1 MASLGQPASQVA
13 NLVPGMG
20 KSAAVLGLSA
30 GLGGA
35 ELELQKMLIDERIK
49 SENHRTNYQTLK
61 AEHTSLQTQFTHA
74 QGEVRRLLSDKQ
86 SEQER
91 LQLLL
96 AELRG
101 ELLDKTRELEELR
114 LQVMTPQRLELLR
127 AQVQQEME
135 APVRE
140 RFNKLEEETEKYRSE
155 YNKLRYDFTIVKSQ
169 LEHQREEHSRMLE
182 ERRIL
187 HEAEQEMEVPVREK
201 RSADRLVSC
210 CQVARL
216 EKEREELVAQYQ
228 DSEAL
233 RDGKRVEALLREKAQ
248 LHQRLKGL
256 EAEVAELRAQRDSS
270 GQQAESVQRIQIR
283 QLTELQ
289 SAVKSQEVELLSSPC
304 RAERQSLRQQ
314 LDRMESELQQSHEQN
329 GQLTGRLHRAER
341 EASALT
347 AQIDSLKHSHKLELA
362 SVRLECARSK
372 GDMERERDELQ
383 GQMDGLQA
391 DVEVLKA
398 ALERNKEV
406 VLEKEREMVRKVQS
420 AREEEFHKMAT
431 LHEERLELENRLAV
445 LEQQRALQDSSD
457 QALKEEWEER
467 LRSAQQ
473 GEESLRRE
481 LQNLRNKLQQQ
492 SSQLEEL
499 ERQKAEIHDLQQQ
512 NQELSVQLGAL
523 SRSEGELTDANQR
536 LRETLDRV
544 REEVRATRA
553 QAERSQH
560 EAERCVRSLSARF
573 LCVSTSSRV
582 CVCVCACGSTCRTVE
597 DRRAEWLEEKHRL
610 QEREAEL
617 QQKYSQA
624 KEKLQRAAVAQKKR
638 KHQTENR
645 EKKLHDK
652 IQLLEAKIEQ
662 LELEAAA
669 AIKRRSVFSEEQAQL
684 KRRLKELQ
692 RRHDDFRCLL
702 LSGQG
707 PALMTSTLSLG
718 VEGRLAADLLC
729 VKHTAEEMMG
739 VIVCVLQEGEFS
751 LLQRRLE
758 SLENA
763 QQQQLEELGSLVQK
777 EHDEPPKHDP
787 LTPDP

>member
-187 HEAEQEMEVPVREK
+187 HEAE
-201 RSADRLVSC
+201 
-210 CQVARL
+210 VARL

-289 SAVKSQEVELLSSPC
+289 SAVKSQE
-304 RAERQSLRQQ
+304 AERQSLRQQ

-499 ERQKAEIHDLQQQ
+499 ERQKAEIHDLQQ

-544 REEVRATRA
+544 REEVRAARA

-560 EAERCVRSLSARF
+560 EAE
-573 LCVSTSSRV
+573 
-582 CVCVCACGSTCRTVE
+582 RTVE

-718 VEGRLAADLLC
+718 VEGRLAADL
-729 VKHTAEEMMG
+729 
-739 VIVCVLQEGEFS
+739 EGEFS

>member
-1 MASLGQPASQVA
+1 MASRGQPASLVA

-20 KSAAVLGLSA
+20 KSAAALGLSA

-49 SENHRTNYQTLK
+49 SENHRSNYQTLK
-61 AEHTSLQTQFTHA
+61 AEHTSLQTQFTQA
-74 QGEVRRLLSDKQ
+74 QGEVRRLLSEKQ

-101 ELLDKTRELEELR
+101 ELLDKTRELEGLR

-155 YNKLRYDFTIVKSQ
+155 YNKLRYDFTVVKSQ
-169 LEHQREEHSRMLE
+169 LEHQREEHSRTLE
-182 ERRIL
+182 DRRIL
-187 HEAEQEMEVPVREK
+187 HQAE
-201 RSADRLVSC
+201 
-210 CQVARL
+210 VARL

-228 DSEAL
+228 DSEAMC
-233 RDGKRVEALLREKAQ
+233 DGKRVEALLREKAQ

-289 SAVKSQEVELLSSPC
+289 SAVKSQE
-304 RAERQSLRQQ
+304 AERQSLRQQ
-314 LDRMESELQQSHEQN
+314 LDRMESELQQSLEQN

-362 SVRLECARSK
+362 SVRLDCARSK
-372 GDMERERDELQ
+372 GDMERERDALQ
-383 GQMDGLQA
+383 GQVDGLQA
-391 DVEVLKA
+391 DVEVLNA

-457 QALKEEWEER
+457 QALKEELEER
-467 LRSAQQ
+467 LRSAEQS
-473 GEESLRRE
+473 EESLCRE

-492 SSQLEEL
+492 SSQLEAL
-499 ERQKAEIHDLQQQ
+499 ERQKAEINDLQQVSLHPFALFSVSCFNGFDFYPESSLKQQQ
-512 NQELSVQLGAL
+512 NQDLGVQLGAL

-544 REEVRATRA
+544 REEARATRA

-560 EAERCVRSLSARF
+560 EAERM
-573 LCVSTSSRV
+573 
-582 CVCVCACGSTCRTVE
+582 VE
-597 DRRAEWLEEKHRL
+597 DRRVEWLEDKHRL

-645 EKKLHDK
+645 EKKLHNK

-669 AIKRRSVFSEEQAQL
+669 ATKRRSTFSEEQAQL
-684 KRRLKELQ
+684 RRRLKELQ
-692 RRHDDFRCLL
+692 RRHDEFRCLL

-707 PALMTSTLSLG
+707 PALMTSALSLG
-718 VEGRLAADLLC
+718 VEGQLAADP
-729 VKHTAEEMMG
+729 
-739 VIVCVLQEGEFS
+739 EGEFS

-787 LTPDP
+787 LTPDPVTLDL

>member
-1 MASLGQPASQVA
+1 MASRGQPASLVA

-20 KSAAVLGLSA
+20 KSAAALGLSA

-61 AEHTSLQTQFTHA
+61 AEHTSLQTQFTQA
-74 QGEVRRLLSDKQ
+74 QGEVRRLLSEKR

-155 YNKLRYDFTIVKSQ
+155 YNKLRYDFTVVKSQ
-169 LEHQREEHSRMLE
+169 LEHQREEHSRTLE
-182 ERRIL
+182 DRRIL
-187 HEAEQEMEVPVREK
+187 HQAE
-201 RSADRLVSC
+201 
-210 CQVARL
+210 VARL

-228 DSEAL
+228 DSEAMC
-233 RDGKRVEALLREKAQ
+233 DGKRVEALLREKAQ

-289 SAVKSQEVELLSSPC
+289 SAVKSQE
-304 RAERQSLRQQ
+304 AERQSLRQQ
-314 LDRMESELQQSHEQN
+314 LDRMESELQQSLEQN

-362 SVRLECARSK
+362 SVRLDCARSK
-372 GDMERERDELQ
+372 GDMERERDALQ
-383 GQMDGLQA
+383 GQVDGLQA
-391 DVEVLKA
+391 DVEVLNV

-492 SSQLEEL
+492 SSQLEAL
-499 ERQKAEIHDLQQQ
+499 ERQKAEINDLQQH
-512 NQELSVQLGAL
+512 NQDLGVQLGAL

-544 REEVRATRA
+544 REEARATRA

-560 EAERCVRSLSARF
+560 EAERM
-573 LCVSTSSRV
+573 
-582 CVCVCACGSTCRTVE
+582 VE
-597 DRRAEWLEEKHRL
+597 DRRVEWLEDKHRL

-645 EKKLHDK
+645 EKKLHNK

-669 AIKRRSVFSEEQAQL
+669 ATKRRSTFSEEQAQL
-684 KRRLKELQ
+684 RRRLKELQ
-692 RRHDDFRCLL
+692 RRHDEFRCLL

-718 VEGRLAADLLC
+718 KNILIGDD
-729 VKHTAEEMMG
+729 G

-787 LTPDP
+787 LTPDPVTLDL

>member
-187 HEAEQEMEVPVREK
+187 HEAE
-201 RSADRLVSC
+201 
-210 CQVARL
+210 VARL

-289 SAVKSQEVELLSSPC
+289 SAVKSQE
-304 RAERQSLRQQ
+304 AERQSLRQQ

-544 REEVRATRA
+544 REEVRAARA

-560 EAERCVRSLSARF
+560 EAE
-573 LCVSTSSRV
+573 
-582 CVCVCACGSTCRTVE
+582 RTVE

-718 VEGRLAADLLC
+718 VEGRLAADL
-729 VKHTAEEMMG
+729 
-739 VIVCVLQEGEFS
+739 EGEFS

>member
-1 MASLGQPASQVA
+1 MASLGQPASVVA
-13 NLVPGMG
+13 SLVPGMG

-35 ELELQKMLIDERIK
+35 ELQLQKMLIDERIK

-74 QGEVRRLLSDKQ
+74 QGEVRRLLGDKQ

-140 RFNKLEEETEKYRSE
+140 RFNKLEEEAEKYRSE
-155 YNKLRYDFTIVKSQ
+155 YNKLRYDFTIIKSQ

-182 ERRIL
+182 ERRVL
-187 HEAEQEMEVPVREK
+187 HEAE
-201 RSADRLVSC
+201 
-210 CQVARL
+210 VARL

-233 RDGKRVEALLREKAQ
+233 CDGKRVEALLREKAQ

-256 EAEVAELRAQRDSS
+256 EAEVAELRAQRDTS

-289 SAVKSQEVELLSSPC
+289 SAVKSQE
-304 RAERQSLRQQ
+304 AERQSLRQQ

-372 GDMERERDELQ
+372 GDMERERDTLQ

-481 LQNLRNKLQQQ
+481 LQNLRNKVQQQ

-499 ERQKAEIHDLQQQ
+499 ERQKAEISDLQQQ

-544 REEVRATRA
+544 REDVRATRA

-560 EAERCVRSLSARF
+560 EAER
-573 LCVSTSSRV
+573 
-582 CVCVCACGSTCRTVE
+582 TVE
-597 DRRAEWLEEKHRL
+597 DRRVQWLEEKHRL

-645 EKKLHDK
+645 EKKLHNK
-652 IQLLEAKIEQ
+652 IQLQEAKIEQ

-669 AIKRRSVFSEEQAQL
+669 AIKRRSMFSEEQAQL

-692 RRHDDFRCLL
+692 RRHDEFRSLL
-702 LSGQG
+702 LSGQS
-707 PALMTSTLSLG
+707 PALMPSQLSLG
-718 VEGRLAADLLC
+718 VEGRLAADL
-729 VKHTAEEMMG
+729 
-739 VIVCVLQEGEFS
+739 EGEFS

-787 LTPDP
+787 LTSDPVTLD